1 MYQVLFK
8 LGAFEVRSYGL
19 MLALS
24 FVFGIWL
31 ASYRAKKWKVDT
43 GIVLDMS
50 LIIIISSILGA
61 RLMYVL
67 FHLDEFS
74 GRWLDTINPFQS
86 TGEVGISGMTMIGGL
101 LFSVVFGLT
110 FLWIKKQP
118 VLKIT
123 DIMAPSVAVGIFLT
137 RIGCFLN
144 GCCFGKPCSN
154 TFGVVFP
161 GNSPAGFIF
170 PDQAVIPAQLYSA
183 LYGLVILVLLLT
195 LEKRYRKYD
204 GFTFFL
210 LFFLYGLS
218 RFIIDF
224 FRFYETSMVLAKT
237 DVVSFS
243 VNQGVS
249 FILALFF
256 GALIIYK
263 NYKQNQERKNS

>member
-31 ASYRAKKWKVDT
+31 ATQRAKKWKVDT

-86 TGEVGISGMTMIGGL
+86 SGEVGISGMTVIGGL
-101 LFSVVFGLT
+101 LFAIVFGMT
-110 FLWIKKQP
+110 FLWLKKQS
-118 VLKIT
+118 VLKIV
-123 DIMAPSVAVGIFLT
+123 DIMAPSVAAGIFLT

-144 GCCFGKPCSN
+144 GCCFGIPCSHN
-154 TFGVVFP
+154 FGVVFP
-161 GNSPAGFIF
+161 ENSPAGFIF
-170 PDQAVIPAQLYSA
+170 PDQTIIPAQLYSA
-183 LYGLVILVLLLT
+183 VYGLVILVILLT
-195 LEKRYRKYD
+195 FEKRFRKYD
-204 GFTFFL
+204 GFTFYL
-210 LFFLYGLS
+210 LFFLYGLA
-218 RFIIDF
+218 RFGIDF
-224 FRFYETSMVLAKT
+224 FRYYETSMVLVKT
-237 DVVSFS
+237 DTVSFS

-249 FILALFF
+249 LILTVFF
-256 GALIIYK
+256 GALLIYK
-263 NYKQNQERKNS
+263 NFQQNRERKNS